1 MSEVNVLTTSSVA
14 AMSAESYPLA
24 GLPRSI
30 ERCERRSEPPD
41 DRHPDHRDH
50 ERQREHHQPERPV
63 VPEPAAST
71 DGTSMPTTVI
81 ARPDQMR
88 EARAAGADQRQP
100 VEDRPE
106 LAERL
111 LVWTGPSH

>member
-30 ERCERRSEPPD
+30 GRCERRSEPPD

-50 ERQREHHQPERPV
+50 ERQREHHQPERPA

-81 ARPDQMR
+81 AGPEQMR
-88 EARAAGADQRQP
+88 EARPP
-100 VEDRPE
+100 VPMSGSPSRTVP
-106 LAERL
+106 RSRNRSS
-111 LVWTGPSH
+111 VWTGPSH